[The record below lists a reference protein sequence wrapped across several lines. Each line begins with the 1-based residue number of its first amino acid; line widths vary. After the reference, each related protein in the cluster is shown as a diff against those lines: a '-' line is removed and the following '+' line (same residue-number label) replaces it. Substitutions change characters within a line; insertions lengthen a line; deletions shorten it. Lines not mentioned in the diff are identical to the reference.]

1 MGQARQSV
9 RRIKNKRKN
18 NKIVMRKITI
28 ILSICIIASMA
39 SCGRTANKQAK
50 IEENNMAIVD
60 DIIQDDFYGK
70 WVFRG
75 TLLNQAAD
83 TYITITI
90 NNFLSENSEG
100 GHYKLKDIK
109 WLRVENVDLVDYRV
123 GYTISGIIDEVE
135 YFNIGSVGEEFEI
148 TFYLNN
154 DKNRLAWYFPESG
167 GFFRVKNENET
178 EVLSEEELESINENR
193 KKFNLPPVDKN
204 MGVIK

>member
-1 MGQARQSV
+1 MSSMTGCGQTT
-9 RRIKNKRKN
+9 KN
-18 NKIVMRKITI
+18 
-28 ILSICIIASMA
+28 
-39 SCGRTANKQAK
+39 QAK
-50 IEENNMAIVD
+50 NGENNMAIVD

-75 TLLNQAAD
+75 TLLNQDAN
-83 TYITITI
+83 TVITITVK
-90 NNFLSENSEG
+90 NFLSENSEG

-109 WLRVENVDLVDYRV
+109 WLRIENVDSVDYRV

-154 DKNRLAWYFPESG
+154 DKNELAWYFPESG
-167 GFFRVKNENET
+167 GFFRIKNENEI
-178 EVLSEEELESINENR
+178 EILSEEELEYINENR
-193 KKFNLPPVDKN
+193 KKLGLSPVDKN

>member
-1 MGQARQSV
+1 
-9 RRIKNKRKN
+9 
-18 NKIVMRKITI
+18 MRKITI